1 MSGVGSEFRQW
12 ALLLPFSGNWKVPGL
27 KRLTGLFSIVTAFA
41 NSGEI
46 LVVVIPLSLL
56 RNQWCISATTI
67 KHSHATY
74 TNAGNHTIDMN
85 LMSLQRCA
93 RSIDARHPFLPLF
106 LLLLFALLA
115 LSPRTQKKCCFVC
128 VSSQTHINWWPE
140 ILCDL
145 HGESATD
152 TTRYYQ
158 RVQSPGLKGK
168 TTVVCNPNFVVFA

>member
-1 MSGVGSEFRQW
+1 MEMHLWRSKKAEGRQETSQFSERVHRLHAPTKRKNMSGVGSEFRQW

-128 VSSQTHINWWPE
+128 VSTQTHINWWP
-140 ILCDL
+140 
-145 HGESATD
+145 
-152 TTRYYQ
+152 
-158 RVQSPGLKGK
+158 
-168 TTVVCNPNFVVFA
+168 